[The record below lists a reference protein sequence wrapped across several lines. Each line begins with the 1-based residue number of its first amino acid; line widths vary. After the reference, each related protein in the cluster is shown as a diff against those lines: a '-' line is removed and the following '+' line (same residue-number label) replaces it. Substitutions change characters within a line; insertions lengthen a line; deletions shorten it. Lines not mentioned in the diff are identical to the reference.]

1 MGVLV
6 FMMTRSNLHITLFCW
21 WSLYSVCLTLVYH
34 VLCLVPTSLDSRQ
47 LSLDVSTLEHRSGSS
62 SMRRGRGSKRWK
74 SISGWFIIRQNSG
87 FFWTFSVRMIRSTC
101 RKHCKQV
108 MSDVIYPS
116 TVDRFGFGKEHLHKI
131 ISSRNKQVSSKENM
145 RLCLV

>member
-1 MGVLV
+1 MKINKWIIYYSSKFRMFVNV
-6 FMMTRSNLHITLFCW
+6 FRAYDKIYMQKALQAI
-21 WSLYSVCLTLVYH
+21 
-34 VLCLVPTSLDSRQ
+34 
-47 LSLDVSTLEHRSGSS
+47 
-62 SMRRGRGSKRWK
+62 
-74 SISGWFIIRQNSG
+74 
-87 FFWTFSVRMIRSTC
+87 
-101 RKHCKQV
+101 